1 MFFSWTFFR
10 GRDQCCG
17 GKESQQWPHSILRLK
32 WVICWLTPL
41 RWILFGTQDR
51 FSFRKASPIWNTF
64 SSSSYLGCND
74 SYETHFNFVMFQFD
88 TILTGV
94 MFGDILS
101 DLAAMIPGSVG
112 LLPSAALGD
121 SVCCSMIQ
129 IFFVFF
135 SFIVISFSWK
145 EILGFLIFWWIQ
157 GPGIFE
163 PVHGSA
169 PKHYGK
175 VASRSSYI
183 WYCTWNHSCVYIN
196 MLTLRIAGH
205 SEPNGSCTISCNAFE
220 IRIER
225 RKRSKENRRSSFGCL
240 GSWIQN
246 SGHSHSWNCKLT
258 FLLLLSRQKGD
269 VVSTIM

>member
-1 MFFSWTFFR
+1 
-10 GRDQCCG
+10 
-17 GKESQQWPHSILRLK
+17 
-32 WVICWLTPL
+32 
-41 RWILFGTQDR
+41 
-51 FSFRKASPIWNTF
+51 
-64 SSSSYLGCND
+64 
-74 SYETHFNFVMFQFD
+74 
-88 TILTGV
+88 

-135 SFIVISFSWK
+135 SFIVISFLEK
-145 EILGFLIFWWIQ
+145 RFLDFSYSDEYR
-157 GPGIFE
+157 GLE
-163 PVHGSA
+163 
-169 PKHYGK
+169 
-175 VASRSSYI
+175 SSNPCMDLRLNITERLPLDRHIYD
-183 WYCTWNHSCVYIN
+183 TARETTHVYIN

-205 SEPNGSCTISCNAFE
+205 SEPYGSCTISCNAFE

-225 RKRSKENRRSSFGCL
+225 RKRSKENRRRSFGCL
-240 GSWIQN
+240 GPWIQN